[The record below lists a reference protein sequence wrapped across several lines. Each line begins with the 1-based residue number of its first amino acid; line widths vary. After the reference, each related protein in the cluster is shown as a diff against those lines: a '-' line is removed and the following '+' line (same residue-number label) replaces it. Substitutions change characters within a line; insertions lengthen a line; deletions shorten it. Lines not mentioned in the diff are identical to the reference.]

1 MTRPG
6 AAPILAVILAL
17 GLLLAPRPALAQS
30 TPAPP
35 LTPAQAALREIYKEL
50 VEINTTDS
58 VGDTTEAARA
68 MAARLK
74 AGGFTDGEL
83 RIVVPPGAPKKG
95 NLVARIKGSGAG
107 KPILLLAHLDVV
119 EAKREDWERD
129 PFKMVEEGGYFYARG
144 SVDDKAMAAIFVANM
159 IRYRKEGY
167 TPDRDLILA
176 LTADEE
182 LGSSSPW
189 NGVSWLLKHDRAL
202 IEAEYALN
210 EGGGAEM
217 TRAGRP
223 ILLRVQAAEKV
234 TVSFRLEAKNPGGH
248 SSLPRPDN
256 AIYQLAAGLGRL
268 SRLEFPAKLNEIT
281 RGYFQ
286 RSAALFDGAT
296 AEDMRAVAREGGP
309 DPAAAARLSARSPL
323 YNSIMRTT
331 CVATRLEGGH
341 AGNAL
346 PQTARALVNC
356 RVLPGEPIDGV
367 REEIV
372 RAVGDP
378 GITVTQTGQPELSQ
392 PSSLR
397 PDLMR
402 AVEATTAALWPG
414 IPVIPTMS
422 TGATDSRFLRNAGI
436 PAYGVSGLFLGPDD
450 ARSHGLNER
459 MPVASLWGGQ
469 DFLYRL
475 VKVLAGGR

>member
-6 AAPILAVILAL
+6 AAPIVFVVLAL
-17 GLLLAPRPALAQS
+17 TLLLAPCPAPAQS
-30 TPAPP
+30 TPAP

-58 VGDTTEAARA
+58 VGDTTVAARA

-74 AGGFTDGEL
+74 AAGFTDGDL
-83 RIVVPPGAPKKG
+83 RIVVPPGAPRKG
-95 NLVARIKGSGAG
+95 NLVARLKGHGTG

-129 PFKMVEEGGYFYARG
+129 PFTMVEEGGYFYARG
-144 SVDDKAMAAIFVANM
+144 SVDDKAMAAIFVANLA
-159 IRYRKEGY
+159 RYRQEGY

-189 NGVSWLLKHDRAL
+189 NGVSWLLRHDRGL

-217 TRAGRP
+217 TRDGRP
-223 ILLRVQAAEKV
+223 ILLRLQAAEKV
-234 TVSFRLEAKNPGGH
+234 SVSFRLETKNPGGH

-256 AIYQLAAGLGRL
+256 AIYQLASGLGRL
-268 SRLEFPAKLNEIT
+268 SHLEFPVKLNEIT
-281 RGYFQ
+281 QGYFQ
-286 RSAALFDGAT
+286 RSAPLFDAAT
-296 AEDMRAVAREGGP
+296 TADMRAVARDGGP
-309 DPAAAARLSARSPL
+309 DPAAASRLSARSAA
-323 YNSIMRTT
+323 YNSLLRTT

-341 AGNAL
+341 ASNAL
-346 PQTARALVNC
+346 PQSARATVNC

-367 REEIV
+367 RDEIV
-372 RAVGDP
+372 RALADP
-378 GITVTQTGQPELSQ
+378 AITVTRTTEPTLSQ

-397 PDLMR
+397 PDLLR

-469 DFLYRL
+469 EFLYRL
-475 VKVLAGGR
+475 VKTLAGGK

>member
-1 MTRPG
+1 MRLG
-6 AAPILAVILAL
+6 SGLAL
-17 GLLLAPRPALAQS
+17 ALLLASWPVAARAQLPL
-30 TPAPP
+30 PAPP
-35 LTPAQAALREIYKEL
+35 TPDQAALREIYKEL
-50 VEINTTDS
+50 VEINTSDS
-58 VGDTTEAARA
+58 VGDNTAAARA

-74 AGGFTDGEL
+74 AGGFADADL
-83 RIVVPPGAPKKG
+83 QIIVPPGAPRKG
-95 NLVARIKGSGAG
+95 NLVARLKGRGTG

-129 PFKMVEEGGYFYARG
+129 PFKMVEEDGYFYARG
-144 SVDDKAMAAIFVANM
+144 AVDDKAMAAIFVANL
-159 IRYRKEGY
+159 IRYRREGY
-167 TPDRDLILA
+167 VPDRDLILA

-182 LGSSSPW
+182 LGSNSPW
-189 NGVSWLLKHDRAL
+189 NGVSWLLKHERPL
-202 IEAEYALN
+202 IEAEYAIN

-217 TRAGRP
+217 TRQGKP

-256 AIYQLAAGLGRL
+256 AIYQLAAGLDRL

-286 RSAALFDGAT
+286 RSAVLFDQAT
-296 AEDMRAVAREGGP
+296 AEDMRAVAKDGGP
-309 DPAAAARLSARSPL
+309 DPAAASRLSKRSPL
-323 YNSIMRTT
+323 YNSTMRTT

-367 REEIV
+367 RESIV
-372 RAVGDP
+372 QAVGDP

-402 AVEATTAALWPG
+402 VVEATTAALWPG

-469 DFLYRL
+469 EFLYRL
-475 VKVLAGGR
+475 VKGLAGGA

>member
-6 AAPILAVILAL
+6 AAVLVALAL
-17 GLLLAPRPALAQS
+17 LVLPLPAPAQS
-30 TPAPP
+30 PPAAP
-35 LTPAQAALREIYKEL
+35 LTPSQSALREIYQEL
-50 VEINTTDS
+50 LEINTTDS
-58 VGDTTEAARA
+58 AGDTTAAAQA
-68 MAARLK
+68 MAARLR
-74 AGGFTDGEL
+74 AGGFADSEM
-83 RIVVPPGAPKKG
+83 RIVVPPDAPRKG
-95 NLVARIKGSGAG
+95 NLVARLKGRGTG

-144 SVDDKAMAAIFVANM
+144 AVDDKAMAAIFVANL
-159 IRYRKEGY
+159 IRYRRDGY
-167 TPDRDLILA
+167 VPDRDLILA

-182 LGSSSPW
+182 LGSSSRW
-189 NGVSWLLKHDRAL
+189 NGVRWLLEHERPL

-217 TRAGRP
+217 TRTGTP

-234 TVSFRLEAKNPGGH
+234 TVSFRLEARNPGGH

-256 AIYQLAAGLGRL
+256 AIYQLAAGLDRL
-268 SRLEFPAKLNEIT
+268 SRLEFPAQLNEIT
-281 RGYFQ
+281 RGYFL
-286 RSAALFDGAT
+286 RSAALFEAAT
-296 AEDMRAVAREGGP
+296 AEDMRALAREGGP
-309 DPAAAARLSARSPL
+309 DPAAAARLSRRSPL
-323 YNSIMRTT
+323 YNSMMRTT

-346 PQTARALVNC
+346 PQAARALVNC

-367 REEIV
+367 REAIV

-402 AVEATTAALWPG
+402 VVESTTAALWPG

-469 DFLYRL
+469 EFLYRV
-475 VKVLAGGR
+475 VKGLAGGR

>member
-6 AAPILAVILAL
+6 VAPIVFVVLAL
-17 GLLLAPRPALAQS
+17 TLLLAPCPVPAQS
-30 TPAPP
+30 TPAP
-35 LTPAQAALREIYKEL
+35 LTPAQATLREIYKEL

-58 VGDTTEAARA
+58 VGDTTVAARA

-74 AGGFTDGEL
+74 AAGFTDGDL
-83 RIVVPPGAPKKG
+83 RIVVPPGAPRKG
-95 NLVARIKGSGAG
+95 NLVARLKGHGTG

-129 PFKMVEEGGYFYARG
+129 PFTMVEEGGYFYARG
-144 SVDDKAMAAIFVANM
+144 SVDDKAMAAIFVANLA
-159 IRYRKEGY
+159 RYRQEGY
-167 TPDRDLILA
+167 APDRDLILA

-189 NGVSWLLKHDRAL
+189 NGVSWLLRHDRGL

-217 TRAGRP
+217 TRDGRP
-223 ILLRVQAAEKV
+223 ILLRLQAAEKV
-234 TVSFRLEAKNPGGH
+234 SVTFRLETKNPGGH

-268 SRLEFPAKLNEIT
+268 SHLEFPAKLNEIT
-281 RGYFQ
+281 QGYFQ
-286 RSAALFDGAT
+286 RSAALFDAAT
-296 AEDMRAVAREGGP
+296 AADMRAVARDGGP
-309 DPAAAARLSARSPL
+309 DPAVASRLSARSAA
-323 YNSIMRTT
+323 YNSLMRTT

-341 AGNAL
+341 ASNAL
-346 PQTARALVNC
+346 PQSARATVNC

-367 REEIV
+367 RDEIV
-372 RAVGDP
+372 RALADP
-378 GITVTQTGQPELSQ
+378 AITVTRTTEPTLSQ

-397 PDLMR
+397 PDLLR

-469 DFLYRL
+469 EFLYRL
-475 VKVLAGGR
+475 VKTLAGGK